1 MEQDKDRGVDYEV
14 VDAELERMKRM
25 SARISVMDPK
35 KMEEMYEK
43 IRTMSQKVFEEY
55 GISVE

>member
-1 MEQDKDRGVDYEV
+1 MEQDEDRGVDYDVVEAEV
-14 VDAELERMKRM
+14 ERMKRM
-25 SARISVMDPK
+25 SARIAVMDPK
-35 KMEEMYEK
+35 KMEEMYAK